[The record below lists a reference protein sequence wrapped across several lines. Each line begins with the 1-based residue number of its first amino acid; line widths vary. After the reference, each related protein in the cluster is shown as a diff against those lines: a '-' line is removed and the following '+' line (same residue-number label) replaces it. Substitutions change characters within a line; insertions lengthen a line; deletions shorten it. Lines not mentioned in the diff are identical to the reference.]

1 MFLIQVLL
9 VLAFLFFLFLP
20 ITDRRT
26 VHMKL
31 AMICTLLALLAMTR
45 TNGPQVQLAGVVQT
59 R

>member
-1 MFLIQVLL
+1 MVLVDMLL
-9 VLAFLFFLFLP
+9 VLAILFFLFLP

-31 AMICTLLALLAMTR
+31 AVICTLLALVAMTR
-45 TNGPQVQLAGVVQT
+45 TQAPQVQLAGVVQA